1 MTAHFLGESVGDMY
15 RRAIDL
21 DQENPTNF
29 KSYYWFQD
37 YLMICSRDVKILGG
51 QRLGVQGSG

>member
-1 MTAHFLGESVGDMY
+1 MTAHFLGESVGD
-15 RRAIDL
+15 IDL